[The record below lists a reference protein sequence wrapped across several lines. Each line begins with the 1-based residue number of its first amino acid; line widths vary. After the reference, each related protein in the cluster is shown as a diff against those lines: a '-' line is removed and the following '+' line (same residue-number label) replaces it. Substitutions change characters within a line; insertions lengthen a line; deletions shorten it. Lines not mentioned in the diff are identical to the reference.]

1 MAERTL
7 YHFRMSPFSRR
18 ARLALAHKG
27 LLAETTLRDA
37 RAEPANM
44 DQVKR
49 VSATETVPV
58 LVDGGRV
65 VTDSTALL
73 HYLDRAYPE
82 APRLFAEDL
91 DTYARELEIVTL
103 VDAVLNPVVDLGSRY
118 HWLATSMHWAET
130 VSERKDRIF
139 AATARLV
146 RAASSLRGWGAA
158 EISLFTMVLWFEG
171 LPARV
176 GQTPAIERILELGVT
191 MPPEL
196 VTWAE
201 PHHAR
206 DDVRAL

>member
-27 LLAETTLRDA
+27 LLAGTTLRDA

-44 DQVKR
+44 EQVKK

-65 VTDSTALL
+65 VTDSTALF

-91 DTYARELEIVTL
+91 DAFASELEIVTL

-130 VSERKDRIF
+130 VAERKDRIS
-139 AATARLV
+139 AATARLAD
-146 RAASSLRGWGAA
+146 AASSLRGWGAA
-158 EISLFTMVLWFEG
+158 EIAVFTMVLWFEG